1 MRWISPKFQEHSVPL
16 RVIESNGFTLTDKSI
31 NSNLSEIVIGH
42 VLNYNKPSCLSHP
55 AWERLCYKT
64 SRLDWKFSSLIHIAV
79 LLWNKIL

>member
-55 AWERLCYKT
+55 A
-64 SRLDWKFSSLIHIAV
+64 
-79 LLWNKIL
+79 